1 MAEMMDHL
9 DEDLPETPLWKKALL
24 MGVVLAV
31 LVALAAWAIGS
42 LSVSSGGPKRQ
53 TVKIAVLPD
62 TPPPPPPPK
71 PDKPP
76 EPEKQDVKPQPQQ
89 EAPKPEQAPPEPQQL
104 KMDGPAGDGPSAFA
118 AGQVSQEYKGGDIG
132 TGGGGNRLQFAFFT
146 NRLTRHIQ
154 AELARNRDLK
164 GQDYRINVRVWL
176 SDAGQLQRVELASSS
191 GSEATD
197 DLLRQALAQV
207 SGLDQIP
214 SNLPQ
219 PLSLRITNRVT
230 G

>member
-1 MAEMMDHL
+1 MSDMMEHL
-9 DEDLPETPLWKKALL
+9 DEELPEMPAWKKGLIF
-24 MGVVLAV
+24 GTVLAV
-31 LVALAAWAIGS
+31 LIALAAWGVS
-42 LSVSSGGPKRQ
+42 SMSSGGGAPKRQ

-62 TPPPPPPPK
+62 TPPPPPPK
-71 PDKPP
+71 PEKPP
-76 EPEKQDVKPQPQQ
+76 EPEKQDIKPQPQQ

-118 AGQVSQEYKGGDIG
+118 SGQVSQEYKGGDIG

-164 GQDYRINVRVWL
+164 GQDYRISVRVWL
-176 SDAGQLQRVELASSS
+176 SDGGQLQRVELASSS
-191 GSEATD
+191 GSDATD
-197 DLLRQALAQV
+197 DLLRQALTRV
-207 SGLDQIP
+207 SSLDQIP

>member
-1 MAEMMDHL
+1 
-9 DEDLPETPLWKKALL
+9 
-24 MGVVLAV
+24 
-31 LVALAAWAIGS
+31 
-42 LSVSSGGPKRQ
+42 
-53 TVKIAVLPD
+53 
-62 TPPPPPPPK
+62 
-71 PDKPP
+71 
-76 EPEKQDVKPQPQQ
+76 
-89 EAPKPEQAPPEPQQL
+89 PEQAPPEPQQL

-118 AGQVSQEYKGGDIG
+118 SGQVSQEYKGGDIG

-164 GQDYRINVRVWL
+164 GQDYRISVRVWL
-176 SDAGQLQRVELASSS
+176 GDGGQLQRVELASSS
-191 GSEATD
+191 GNDATD
-197 DLLRQALAQV
+197 DLLRQALTRV
-207 SGLDQIP
+207 SSLDQIP